1 MFYRRE
7 EKVVKEEGV
16 LALESSLEEVVDE
29 EIMLKI
35 KNEDNKNS

>member
-35 KNEDNKNS
+35 KNEDSKNS